1 MEYIRGKYIYKGMD
15 LGYSIVCLITRT
27 VEILADMKHKSF
39 EEMLGDFLSSKTYGA
54 IQRTNSLMW
63 AENAEFV
70 ADEYLREIGE
80 L

>member
-1 MEYIRGKYIYKGMD
+1 MEYIKGRYIYKGKD
-15 LGYSIVCLITRT
+15 IGYAVVRKVTRT